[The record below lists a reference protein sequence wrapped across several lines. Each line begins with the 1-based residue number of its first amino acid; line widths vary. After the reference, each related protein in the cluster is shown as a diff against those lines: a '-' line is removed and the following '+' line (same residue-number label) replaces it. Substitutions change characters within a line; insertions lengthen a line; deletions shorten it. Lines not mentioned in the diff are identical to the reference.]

1 MQGSQIGAYVR
12 TSIHY
17 VHSLLGAIIMVSC
30 PLQLLMIGYAED
42 NFPGRILPD
51 LRALGREGD
60 IRIMD
65 LLFAKKDKMGKIW
78 ALKNSEFTAEESVRF
93 GAIAG
98 ALIGLGT
105 LDREES
111 KQGTGISGF
120 FVAEN
125 DSGLGLEDIA
135 ALVKLV
141 PNGGS
146 FAIALIEHQWAIKLK
161 DLIVEAG
168 GTLLAQGLVAP
179 QALVHLESELPQK
192 TNVTAQKEEPSLEH

>member
-17 VHSLLGAIIMVSC
+17 VHSLLGAIIMVSG

-51 LRALGREGD
+51 LRALGREGN
-60 IRIMD
+60 IRILD
-65 LLFAKKDKMGKIW
+65 ILFAKKDKMGKIW

-105 LDREES
+105 MGREES

-120 FVAEN
+120 SVAQN

-135 ALVKLV
+135 ALVKQV
-141 PNGGS
+141 SNGSS
-146 FAIALIEHQWAIKLK
+146 FAMALIEHQWAIKLK
-161 DLIVEAG
+161 DLIIEAG

-179 QALVHLESELPQK
+179 KALAHLESELPQK
-192 TNVTAQKEEPSLEH
+192 TNVSAQKEEPSLEH

>member
-1 MQGSQIGAYVR
+1 
-12 TSIHY
+12 
-17 VHSLLGAIIMVSC
+17 MVTG

-51 LRALGREGD
+51 LRALGREGN

-78 ALKNSEFTAEESVRF
+78 ALKNGEFTAEETVRF

-105 LDREES
+105 MGLAEGKES
-111 KQGTGISGF
+111 AGISDF
-120 FVAEN
+120 SVAEN

-135 ALVKLV
+135 ALIKLV
-141 PNGGS
+141 PNGSS

-161 DLIVEAG
+161 DLIIEAG
-168 GTLLAQGLVAP
+168 GTLLAQGIVAP
-179 QALVHLESELPQK
+179 QALVHLESELPQEA
-192 TNVTAQKEEPSLEH
+192 NESVQ